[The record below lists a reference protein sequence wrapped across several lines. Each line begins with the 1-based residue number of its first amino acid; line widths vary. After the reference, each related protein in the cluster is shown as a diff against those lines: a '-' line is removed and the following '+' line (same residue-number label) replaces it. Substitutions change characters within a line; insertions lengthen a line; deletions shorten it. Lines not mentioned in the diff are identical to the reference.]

1 MYRDEYR
8 PWAGSGPPP
17 SSSSTATR
25 APVRV
30 HAVTGPSTSRADFR
44 PGTTIANL
52 PGAPPAGRQATTVFE
67 HDGAFSG
74 VSSYRAEYR
83 PGVSSYRAEYRPMV
97 HQQPPPPSPASSS
110 PSTSA
115 TRGPLKIPFLGV
127 PTSHDYRYYP
137 GSHRE
142 PAIVNDPQRRTGS
155 VFPDDNA
162 AGAWKSSA
170 RDDYRRHDVQRP
182 SSSAPAPP
190 KPRLVLPFTGQST
203 TRSDFRPVPFADDGS
218 SARDAGPARR
228 RLDDDPDVH
237 VHDVMMMSAAPFDA
251 TSSYR
256 AEFHAMPLEAAA
268 NRGAFD
274 DDDDEAG
281 DPEIPFEGTT
291 ESRSSYV
298 RHDVA
303 KAIPA
308 RPSASAFQAF
318 DSHPA
323 ASPFEGVS
331 EARACYVPYGSD
343 VLAAANRVAFD
354 AAAPPEDEPIPFE
367 GTSVHRADYR
377 APPPTTTRSSAPA
390 TRSGR
395 HAAAVDPISETP
407 FEGQSTSR
415 ADYVSH
421 PMAPAARQPMAK
433 ALATPAFD
441 GASTARSDYPAP
453 HRGRALSQPTTAPA
467 DSTAASSSSSLTFEG
482 VSESRA
488 SYTPM
493 PLPGRETSAF
503 GTWTRVPLTFDGE
516 SVSRSDYRPVP
527 IDELRQASRRVHHD
541 DESGGQRGPAP
552 RPPFD
557 GASSYAVD
565 YVPIALDAQRAR
577 EHGQTYHQRVP
588 LPFDGVTE
596 TRASYTAPLADATR
610 VVRLT
615 TPTSRAAPAASGFD
629 GASEARSAYV
639 AHRLPEQ
646 AAHHLPQGPDRPIRI
661 PFDGVSEFK
670 DQFKRG

>member
-8 PWAGSGPPP
+8 PWVGSGPPP

-52 PGAPPAGRQATTVFE
+52 PGAPPAGRQTTTVFE

-83 PGVSSYRAEYRPMV
+83 PMV
-97 HQQPPPPSPASSS
+97 HQQPPPPPASSS

-115 TRGPLKIPFLGV
+115 TRGSLKIPFLGV

-142 PAIVNDPQRRTGS
+142 SAIVNDPQRRTGS

-162 AGAWKSSA
+162 SGAWKSSA

-182 SSSAPAPP
+182 PSSAPAPP

-203 TRSDFRPVPFADDGS
+203 TRSDFRAVPFDDDGS

-268 NRGAFD
+268 NRGAF

-343 VLAAANRVAFD
+343 VVAAANRVAFD
-354 AAAPPEDEPIPFE
+354 AAAPSEDEPIPFE
-367 GTSVHRADYR
+367 GSGPSSIASASR
-377 APPPTTTRSSAPA
+377 SAP
-390 TRSGR
+390 
-395 HAAAVDPISETP
+395 
-407 FEGQSTSR
+407 
-415 ADYVSH
+415 
-421 PMAPAARQPMAK
+421 
-433 ALATPAFD
+433 
-441 GASTARSDYPAP
+441 
-453 HRGRALSQPTTAPA
+453 
-467 DSTAASSSSSLTFEG
+467 
-482 VSESRA
+482 
-488 SYTPM
+488 
-493 PLPGRETSAF
+493 
-503 GTWTRVPLTFDGE
+503 
-516 SVSRSDYRPVP
+516 
-527 IDELRQASRRVHHD
+527 
-541 DESGGQRGPAP
+541 
-552 RPPFD
+552 
-557 GASSYAVD
+557 
-565 YVPIALDAQRAR
+565 
-577 EHGQTYHQRVP
+577 
-588 LPFDGVTE
+588 
-596 TRASYTAPLADATR
+596 
-610 VVRLT
+610 
-615 TPTSRAAPAASGFD
+615 
-629 GASEARSAYV
+629 
-639 AHRLPEQ
+639 
-646 AAHHLPQGPDRPIRI
+646 
-661 PFDGVSEFK
+661 
-670 DQFKRG
+670 